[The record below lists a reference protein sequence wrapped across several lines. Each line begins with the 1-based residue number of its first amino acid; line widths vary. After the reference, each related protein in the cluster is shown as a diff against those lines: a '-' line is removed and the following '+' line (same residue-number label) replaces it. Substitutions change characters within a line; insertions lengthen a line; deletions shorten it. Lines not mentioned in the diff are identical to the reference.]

1 MTVFF
6 FVVFLVFT
14 LMHSIVIFWFCQ
26 NTKGVSLTLFV
37 KILPVAL
44 TVIYF
49 LLYLLSRKTGS
60 YFLETFLLT
69 YLGALFLAFALVFV
83 LVFVNFIL
91 RILHK
96 NMPAQ
101 LGYPVLVVW
110 VITVALSL
118 YTAAKAPK
126 VTEVYLDAPA
136 LKQDVKIALI
146 TDTHFGATVSPKRA
160 ESVKQILI
168 EQNPD
173 LILFGGDIFET
184 KAGESQPW
192 TDILVS
198 VAPGKKFGVLGN
210 HEYYMGYDDSQTS
223 FEKAGINLLENKSA
237 VLDGINIIGVNDI
250 KTTVLSKGNF
260 INILKKEIKPD
271 NFNLLLTHTPLYFK
285 EAAQNGI
292 DLMLSGHTHKGQIWP
307 FNFLVKLVFP
317 YFNGQYEEGKA
328 KLFVSSGTF
337 FWGPPLR
344 LFSDNEIVIIILRG
358 QKN

>member
-6 FVVFLVFT
+6 LVVFLVFA

-26 NTKGVSLTLFV
+26 NTKGLSLTLFV
-37 KILPVAL
+37 KILPLIL
-44 TVIYF
+44 TVTYF

-60 YFLETFLLT
+60 YFLETFLLS

-96 NMPAQ
+96 KMPET
-101 LGYPVLVVW
+101 LGYPVLIIW

-126 VTEVYLDAPA
+126 ITEIYLDAPA

-160 ESVKQILI
+160 ESLKQILLK
-168 EQNPD
+168 QNPN

-184 KAGESQPW
+184 KAGASKPW
-192 TDILVS
+192 TDILAS

-210 HEYYMGYDDSQTS
+210 HEYYMGFDDSHIS
-223 FEKAGINLLENKSA
+223 FERAGIKLLENQSTISED
-237 VLDGINIIGVNDI
+237 VNIIGVNDI

-260 INILKKEIKPD
+260 INLLKKEIKPD
-271 NFNLLLTHTPLYFK
+271 NFNILLTHTPLYFK

-344 LFSDNEIVIIILRG
+344 LFSDNEIVIITLRG
-358 QKN
+358 KKN